1 MPANRKFD
9 ISNSPPLITSA
20 LTFIVL
26 DCSLEG
32 GAPRTFPIAME
43 LSVDVDNEL
52 VGLFVLVVLATS
64 VDSIPFLSF
73 FEDCFP
79 FAFVVLAF
87 GGATIFMDGDTFSAT
102 LTLSPTVIVLGLD
115 FFDFDAG
122 TIFSVFSFFD
132 DTGAVFFDLVPLLPL
147 PLLLIVFPGVGGF
160 CCVVVFSTLLRFISS
175 RRYLRWVSSAA
186 MLSRDWM
193 RARVS
198 LR

>member
-52 VGLFVLVVLATS
+52 VGLFVLVVLVLATS

-87 GGATIFMDGDTFSAT
+87 GGTAIFMDGDTFSAT
-102 LTLSPTVIVLGLD
+102 LTLSPTVIVVGLD
-115 FFDFDAG
+115 FFVFDAG
-122 TIFSVFSFFD
+122 TIFSAFSFFND
-132 DTGAVFFDLVPLLPL
+132 IGVVFFDLVLLL
-147 PLLLIVFPGVGGF
+147 LLLIVFPGVGGF
-160 CCVVVFSTLLRFISS
+160 CCVVVLFITLLRFISS

-186 MLSRDWM
+186 ILSRDWM